1 MSGSIILEEPVC
13 LSPSGDRCGEGVTW
27 HAVEQA
33 IYWVDINR
41 FLLHR
46 YSLGQKTTESWF
58 FDEPVTSVVQT
69 SDEAVMLVVLA
80 SKLILWRRDSNKR
93 VLLPFLLPGYPQVRF
108 NDARVDP
115 GGALWV
121 GSMRNNVAIDGS
133 ALPAGGTDG
142 ILFRFDPDYRVSE
155 WARGIGIANTLAW
168 SPDHRTFYFADTL
181 ANRICA
187 HDYDITRAHI
197 ARERTFF
204 EGFGRGLPD
213 GSTVD
218 SEGYIWNCRYGGS
231 CVVRIDPQG
240 NVDHI
245 LEMPTASP
253 TACTFGGPEGDVLFI
268 TSASLESAPSDRLAG
283 SVFAVKTSVHGL
295 GENRFQLL

>member
-1 MSGSIILEEPVC
+1 MGGSIILEGPIC
-13 LSPSGDRCGEGVTW
+13 LSPAGDRCGEGITW
-27 HAVEQA
+27 HAAERA

-46 YSLGQKTTESWF
+46 YSFGQQTTQSWF

-69 SDEAVMLVVLA
+69 SDETVMLVVLA
-80 SKLILWRRDSNKR
+80 SKLILWHCRSDKR
-93 VLLPFLLPGYPQVRF
+93 VLLPFSLPGYPRVRF

-121 GSMRNNVAIDGS
+121 GSMRNNVAFDGS
-133 ALPAGGTDG
+133 ALSAGGTDG

-155 WARGIGIANTLAW
+155 WVRGIGISNTIAW
-168 SPDHRTFYFADTL
+168 SPDRTTFYFADTL

-187 HDYDITRAHI
+187 YNYDVTRANI
-197 ARERTFF
+197 VRERPFF

-231 CVVRIDPQG
+231 CVVRIDPRG
-240 NVDHI
+240 NVDYI
-245 LEMPTASP
+245 LEMPTANP
-253 TACTFGGPEGDVLFI
+253 TTCTFGGPEGDVLFV
-268 TSASLESAPSDRLAG
+268 TSAALESATSDRLAG
-283 SVFAVKTSVHGL
+283 SVFAVKTSVRGL
-295 GENRFQLL
+295 DENRFKLM